1 MRHLWA
7 VSGFPI
13 VGSRE
18 STYREARILEDGN
31 SVKNTENKLQTERL
45 YAIRLD
51 DKLQPQ
57 EIPYWRGL
65 WISEIWVSELLR
77 NRRLSIELTLKDN
90 RQRSILTAR
99 SPSCKLLEPG
109 GGPLPFVSSI
119 GSHSGRFSSHSS
131 KLVLKRLIIF
141 EESLEE
147 VI

>member
-1 MRHLWA
+1 MRHLRA

-13 VGSRE
+13 VGRGE

-31 SVKNTENKLQTERL
+31 SVKNTENKLPTGRL

-51 DKLQPQ
+51 DRLRPQ
-57 EIPYWRGL
+57 EIPCLRGL
-65 WISEIWVSELLR
+65 WISEIWVSELLKK
-77 NRRLSIELTLKDN
+77 RRLSIELTLRDN

-109 GGPLPFVSSI
+109 GGPVPFVSPTD
-119 GSHSGRFSSHSS
+119 SHSGRFSSHSS
-131 KLVLKRLIIF
+131 KLVLKRLIFF

>member
-1 MRHLWA
+1 MRHLCA

-18 STYREARILEDGN
+18 SIYSEARILEDGN
-31 SVKNTENKLQTERL
+31 SVKNTENELQTERL
-45 YAIRLD
+45 YAIRLND
-51 DKLQPQ
+51 RLRPQ

-77 NRRLSIELTLKDN
+77 KCRLSIKLTLKDN

-99 SPSCKLLEPG
+99 SPSCKLLELG
-109 GGPLPFVSSI
+109 GGPFPFASPTD
-119 GSHSGRFSSHSS
+119 SHSGRFSSHSS
-131 KLVLKRLIIF
+131 RLVPKRLIIF
-141 EESLEE
+141 EASLEE